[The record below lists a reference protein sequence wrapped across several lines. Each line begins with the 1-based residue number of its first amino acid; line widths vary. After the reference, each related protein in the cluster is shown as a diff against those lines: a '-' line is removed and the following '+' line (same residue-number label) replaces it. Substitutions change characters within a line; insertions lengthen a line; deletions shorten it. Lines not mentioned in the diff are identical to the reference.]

1 MWLYCLNAPIIEFSR
16 AFDDSHPGISCN
28 IRSGRLA
35 KEKITIQYST
45 CTEICKEAE
54 VEAPDRSSS
63 QAGGSVCAECEQ
75 PTASNLLS
83 LAGASLCAEC
93 AEAYYVSCS
102 GCAGLLPKDESLDRR
117 GLAYCAECFAAP
129 AGARAP
135 VESDAE
141 SLIAEFVALHAEE
154 KRISKRMSEI
164 KESLKA
170 IAASQQRVGNAVT
183 MRAGEAAVRCSYR
196 VSLKCD
202 TEAVEALEQVLDR
215 EEFSRLFE
223 RKTSFNAVEGELRDF
238 LASEDAERERERELV
253 RKAVRETEI
262 PTLSVISD
270 RK

>member
-1 MWLYCLNAPIIEFSR
+1 M
-16 AFDDSHPGISCN
+16 
-28 IRSGRLA
+28 
-35 KEKITIQYST
+35 
-45 CTEICKEAE
+45 
-54 VEAPDRSSS
+54 EAPDRSSS
-63 QAGGSVCAECEQ
+63 QARGSICAECEQ
-75 PTASNLLS
+75 PTASDLLS

-102 GCAGLLPKDESLDRR
+102 GCAGLLPKDEALDRR
-117 GLAYCAECFAAP
+117 GLAYCADCFAAP
-129 AGARAP
+129 ADVARGDAS
-135 VESDAE
+135 VEANTH

-183 MRAGEAAVRCSYR
+183 MRAGESAVRCSYR

-202 TEAVEALEQVLDR
+202 TEAVEALEQVLDK

-223 RKTSFNAVEGELRDF
+223 RKTSFNAVEGELREF
-238 LASEDAERERERELV
+238 LAGENAEHERARELI
-253 RKAVRETEI
+253 RKAVRETE
-262 PTLSVISD
+262 TTSLSVISD